1 MLAQLKAL
9 PQEIKMVLAAVAVVA
24 VVSLIFNINQ
34 SSSHSD
40 AAATWEQEKAGL
52 NQQLAG
58 LQGDKEGLEGDKEG
72 LEAKVAELEAANAD
86 LTKVHGSLAALES
99 EASASKDKLAGLTSM
114 IGQNESQLKVV
125 GQRLAASQ
133 AGLISAV
140 QKQQQAAQ
148 ATESLRA
155 NQARLASLQ
164 DEVYSAER
172 RLQQIGHR
180 LATQQLAL
188 RKAMDRRKQILAEAE
203 AYEIERGALARVS
216 EDREGAELE
225 MKQLGRRLAT
235 SQVSLTRT
243 LKRQGQAEERLGEL
257 QTKNAWLTS
266 VVAET
271 ETKER
276 QLKEVGLRLATTQAS
291 LTRVLDQRTAVQ
303 DETRAMEAKLAAA
316 DRTLAPIQSALVSW
330 GVKVQ
335 DLRDLLDQA
344 QAELGAPLIN

>member
-9 PQEIKMVLAAVAVVA
+9 PQENKIVLGVLAVVA
-24 VVSLIFNINQ
+24 VVSLIGNITQ
-34 SSSHSD
+34 SNSHGD
-40 AAATWEQEKAGL
+40 AAAAWDQEKAGL
-52 NQQLAG
+52 NEQLAG
-58 LQGDKEGLEGDKEG
+58 LQGDKEGLETR
-72 LEAKVAELEAANAD
+72 VAELEAANAD

-99 EASASKDKLAGLTSM
+99 EAAASKDKLSGLTSM

-148 ATESLRA
+148 AAESLRA
-155 NQARLASLQ
+155 NQTRLASLQ
-164 DEVYSAER
+164 DEVYTSER

-180 LATQQLAL
+180 LATEQLAL
-188 RKAMDRRKQILAEAE
+188 RKAMDRRKKILAEAE
-203 AYEIERGALARVS
+203 AYEIERGALAQVS
-216 EDREGAELE
+216 EEREGADLEL
-225 MKQLGRRLAT
+225 KQLGRRLAT
-235 SQVSLTRT
+235 SQISLTRT

-257 QTKNAWLTS
+257 QSKNAWLAS

-276 QLKEVGLRLATTQAS
+276 QLKEAGLRLATTQAG
-291 LTRVLDQRTAVQ
+291 LTRVLDQRAAVQ
-303 DETRAMEAKLAAA
+303 DETRVMEAKLAAA
-316 DRTLAPIQSALVSW
+316 ERTLAPIQSALVSW

-335 DLRDLLDQA
+335 DLRDLLDEA